1 VLSDQQK
8 RAVYDQYGE
17 EGLKGQV
24 PPPGAGGMP
33 GGATYFSTG
42 GGDGPTAFRFNPRNA
57 EDIFAEFFGSSSPFG
72 GMGGMGGM
80 GGGGG
85 MGGMPGMRSGG
96 IRFSPSMFGG
106 EDAFGSAFG
115 GAGDGHHGMYGG
127 GGRAVK
133 AAPIERKLPC
143 SLEELYKGTTKKM
156 KISREIADASG

>member
-1 VLSDQQK
+1 
-8 RAVYDQYGE
+8 
-17 EGLKGQV
+17 
-24 PPPGAGGMP
+24 
-33 GGATYFSTG
+33 
-42 GGDGPTAFRFNPRNA
+42 
-57 EDIFAEFFGSSSPFG
+57 
-72 GMGGMGGM
+72 
-80 GGGGG
+80 
-85 MGGMPGMRSGG
+85 MRSGG

-115 GAGDGHHGMYGG
+115 GGGDGHHGMYGG